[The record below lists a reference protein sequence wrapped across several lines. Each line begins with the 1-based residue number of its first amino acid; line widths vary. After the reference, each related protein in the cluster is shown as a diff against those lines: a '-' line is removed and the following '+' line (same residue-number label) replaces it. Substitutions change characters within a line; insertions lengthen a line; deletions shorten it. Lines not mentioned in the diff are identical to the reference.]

1 MPRKKARARAPASA
15 LTTFLAFITWWNF
28 LVGHIVD
35 NVRGIGT

>member
-1 MPRKKARARAPASA
+1 MPRKKGEGTRARIGVDH
-15 LTTFLAFITWWNF
+15 FLAFITWSNF